1 MKPSSLL
8 GHAAEA
14 LSRIHGGHRPADGVM
29 ADFFRERRYL
39 GARDRR
45 EIARMVYGSLRH
57 SRLLDQ
63 LVRAACR
70 TLTDPVNLT
79 LPESCSLLVAAHEM
93 HVEHAG
99 AAEISAALAE
109 YISSSLA
116 GKLPPEFPAMLLT
129 SRIPAELLDSPL
141 TRIAT
146 VHSFPDSIIRE
157 WIERMGAEEAEA
169 LAASL
174 NTQAPL
180 AIRVN
185 TLKGTV
191 DQCRQLLT
199 AAGVDTV
206 KGTCSPFALVLSKR
220 LTLENLRPYR
230 EGMFEMQDEGSQLLS
245 LLLHPQPGMTV
256 VDACA
261 GGGGKTLHLAALM
274 ENRGRLV
281 AIDID
286 DRKLRHLVERAERAG
301 AKVQMVL
308 SARRDGAAIA
318 RLRGK
323 AHGVLVDAPCSA
335 IGTVRRNPSLKT
347 TYTEERSAQLNAQQG
362 ELLDAGAALVMPGG
376 RLVYSTC
383 TLLRKENEDV
393 VSRFLAGHPEFS
405 LQSSA
410 EILTRWGI
418 TADRSSPYL
427 QLYPHRNGT
436 DGFFAAVMVRDEGR
450 V

>member
-1 MKPSSLL
+1 
-8 GHAAEA
+8 
-14 LSRIHGGHRPADGVM
+14 M
-29 ADFFRERRYL
+29 ADYFRERRYL

-45 EIARMVYGSLRH
+45 EISRMVYGTLRH
-57 SRLLDQ
+57 GRQLDQ
-63 LVRAACR
+63 LVQIACR
-70 TLTDPVNLT
+70 QLPVPVDFT
-79 LPESCSLLVAAHEM
+79 PPELSSLLVAAHEM
-93 HVEHAG
+93 HVEPGG
-99 AAEISAALAE
+99 AAETSAALAE

-116 GKLPPEFPAMLLT
+116 GKLPPEFPEILLAC
-129 SRIPAELLDSPL
+129 RIPADLLGSPL
-141 TRIAT
+141 TRIAM

-157 WIERMGAEEAEA
+157 WIERMGAEEAEE

-174 NTQAPL
+174 NRQAPL

-191 DQCRQLLT
+191 DQCRQLLA
-199 AAGVDTV
+199 AAGVDSV

-230 EGMFEMQDEGSQLLS
+230 DGMFEMQDEGSQLLS
-245 LLLHPQPGMTV
+245 LLVHPQPGMTV
-256 VDACA
+256 IDACA

-274 ENRGRLV
+274 QNRGRLV
-281 AIDID
+281 AIDVD
-286 DRKLRHLVERAERAG
+286 DRRLRQLAERAARAG
-301 AKVQMVL
+301 ANAQMVL
-308 SARRDGAAIA
+308 SAQRDSHAIA

-323 AHGVLVDAPCSA
+323 AHAVLVDAPCSA
-335 IGTVRRNPSLKT
+335 IGTVRRNPSLKD
-347 TYTEERSAQLNAQQG
+347 TYTEERSVQLNARQG
-362 ELLDAGAALVMPGG
+362 QLLDAGAALVMPGG

-383 TLLRKENEDV
+383 TLIQKENEDV

-418 TADRSSPYL
+418 AVDRSSPYL
-427 QLYPHRNGT
+427 QLYPHRTGT
-436 DGFFAAVMVRDEGR
+436 DGFFAAVMVREEGS